1 MNQPKYIYIISDG
14 TGETASQIT
23 KAALVHFAEQD
34 VNITRC
40 KNARTEQQVERLM
53 REATEKRAFIVYTV
67 VSKSMRKK
75 IQQEASANGL
85 FALDLLGPL
94 LENFASYFGLEN
106 QGHEAG
112 KLRLV
117 DEKYFKR
124 IEAIEFTVKH
134 DDGKDLRGLEEA
146 DIILLGLSR
155 TSKTPLSIFLSHKGW
170 KVANI
175 PIVKGVKLP
184 EELFKA
190 NQKKIVALTIDHHKL
205 SRIRRNRLEKFGQD
219 PGSDYASEQKVIEE
233 IAFAESLYKEN
244 RRWPVIDVT
253 ERALEETA
261 TEIVKIVAKRL
272 GLKTDT
278 IF

>member
-1 MNQPKYIYIISDG
+1 MKQPKNIYIISDG

-23 KAALVHFAEQD
+23 KAALVHFADQD
-34 VNITRC
+34 VNIIRC
-40 KNARTEQQVERLM
+40 KNTRTEQQVGRLLQ
-53 REATEKRAFIVYTV
+53 EAVEKKAFIVYTV

-75 IQQEASANGL
+75 IQEVAAENSL

-94 LENFASYFGLEN
+94 LESFSNYFGIESA
-106 QGHEAG
+106 GHEAG

-117 DEKYFKR
+117 DEKYFNR
-124 IEAIEFTVKH
+124 IAAIEFTVKH

-146 DIILLGLSR
+146 DIILLGISR

-175 PIVKGVKLP
+175 PIVNGVTLP
-184 EELFKA
+184 EELKKVD
-190 NQKKIVALTIDHHKL
+190 QKKVVALTIDHHKL

-219 PGSDYASEQKVIEE
+219 PGSDYASEQQVIEE

-261 TEIVKIVAKRL
+261 TEIVKIVSKRL
-272 GLKTDT
+272 GLKSEI